1 MKHALKIILPL
12 VLVIAILAAAC
23 WFFLFYRTDLTMSAL
38 VYWADSYSE
47 SGRYNR
53 AISFYKAA
61 MKFAP
66 DDWRIPVS
74 LAETYELDGN
84 YTKAEYTLVS
94 AITSHPESPDL
105 YIALSKTY
113 VAQDKL
119 LDAEQMLSRITNES
133 VKKTLDSLRPA
144 APAVSPAGGYYS
156 EYIDVTVSNTAGRTY
171 ATATGDFPSM
181 ESDEYAEPLSL
192 QGGETTVIAVT
203 VGDNGLVSDATYA
216 GYTIGNVVEPVTISD
231 PTLDSYVRGLLG
243 KTAGDDVMSDELW
256 SMTELEVPDGV
267 TDLSDLALFTGLQSL
282 TIQDQPALDFS
293 VLSNLTALQ
302 HLDLSGCTLS
312 SAALDTIGALP
323 DLTYLDISN
332 CAISSINSLVGL
344 TKLTYLNLA
353 DNSISDITALSSM
366 TGLTELYLTNNPIN
380 TITYLNNCLS
390 LQTLGIEN
398 CGVSKL
404 SALAGNTALTTLFAS
419 SNTISDISLLSG
431 CTALSVL
438 DVSSNQV
445 SDISVLPSL
454 PELTKFL
461 ADKNKITAIPKF
473 DAKTSKLQTISV
485 NTNQI
490 SDLSGLAGLAQLN
503 FVKADYNKIT
513 DLTPLKTC
521 YMLIQVDVWNNPV
534 KAATITPLEDTGVIV
549 TYNPTYKAS

>member
-1 MKHALKIILPL
+1 MKHALKVIIPL

-38 VYWADSYSE
+38 VYWADHYSE

-53 AISFYKAA
+53 AISLYKTA
-61 MKFAP
+61 MKFEP

-74 LAETYELDGN
+74 LADTYELDGN

-94 AITSHPESPDL
+94 AITSHPDSADL

-119 LDAEQMLSRITNES
+119 LDAEQMLSRITNEK

-144 APAVSPAGGYYS
+144 APTVSPEGGYYS
-156 EYIDVTVSNTAGRTY
+156 EYIDVTVQNTTGKTY
-171 ATATGDFPSM
+171 ATSTGDFPSM

-192 QGGETTVIAVT
+192 EGGETTVIAIT
-203 VGDNGLVSDATYA
+203 VGGNGLVSDATYA
-216 GYTIGNVVEPVTISD
+216 GYTIGNVVEPVTISN

-243 KTAGDDVMSDELW
+243 KSASDTIMSDELW

-282 TIQDQPALDFS
+282 TVNGQPALDFS

-302 HLDLSGCTLS
+302 HLNLSGCTLS
-312 SAALDTIGALP
+312 SAALDLIGSLP

-332 CAISSINSLVGL
+332 CAVSSVNSLVGL
-344 TKLTYLNLA
+344 TKLTYLNLS

-366 TGLTELYLTNNPIN
+366 TGLTELYLSNNPIN
-380 TITYLNNCLS
+380 TITYLNNCLA

-398 CGVSKL
+398 CNVSKL
-404 SALAGNTALTTLFAS
+404 SALAGNTSLVTLNAA
-419 SNTISDISLLSG
+419 NNNIEDISLLSG

-438 DVSSNQV
+438 DVSSNKV
-445 SDISVLPSL
+445 KDISVLASL
-454 PELTKFL
+454 PELTKFT
-461 ADKNKITAIPKF
+461 ADKNQITDIPKF
-473 DAKTSKLQTISV
+473 DAATSKLQTFSINS
-485 NTNQI
+485 NQV
-490 SDLSGLAGLAQLN
+490 SSLAGLAGLAQLN
-503 FVKADYNKIT
+503 FVKADYNKVV

-521 YMLIQVDVWNNPV
+521 YTLIQVDVWNNPLN
-534 KAATITPLEDTGVIV
+534 AATITPLEDTGVIV